1 MRSTTEE
8 GLNTKT
14 IAEVVLETKTEESL
28 TFGRKEQ
35 IADAH
40 YPLNMALFL
49 TCRIIKNEV
58 SLKRRKIVTKIIGA

>member
-1 MRSTTEE
+1 MKPCMRSTTEK

-40 YPLNMALFL
+40 YPLNMALF
-49 TCRIIKNEV
+49 
-58 SLKRRKIVTKIIGA
+58 